1 MRGACVE
8 YEEQASL
15 HAAGALEGE
24 EATRFRAHLESCAAC
39 RAEVASTQELLGLVA
54 LPPQTPAEAR
64 AQEGLG
70 ARTLSAWRRE
80 QTRQWMGRRALG
92 SLAAVAAV
100 VALMLGPSAL
110 ERFRAPRTVAPDTG
124 QAAGAVPQGMDGDV
138 DAETLAAFEAWAG
151 LEPLEDDGAGF
162 GSSSD
167 DELPWDGEDDAM
179 DGDFNLGEAL

>member
-1 MRGACVE
+1 MGACVE

-24 EATRFRAHLESCAAC
+24 EATRFRSHLESCAAC
-39 RAEVASTQELLGLVA
+39 QAEVAAAQEVLGLVT
-54 LPPQTPAEAR
+54 LPPPTAIEAR

-70 ARTLSAWRRE
+70 ARTLAAWRRE
-80 QTRQWMGRRALG
+80 QTRRWMGRRALG

-110 ERFRAPRTVAPDTG
+110 ERLKAPRAGTTAQV
-124 QAAGAVPQGMDGDV
+124 AGAASDDL

-151 LEPLEDDGAGF
+151 LDPLDADALAA
-162 GSSSD
+162 S
-167 DELPWDGEDDAM
+167 WDGDDDMM
-179 DGDFNLGEAL
+179 DGDFDDPGEAL

>member
-1 MRGACVE
+1 MGACVE
-8 YEEQASL
+8 YEELASL

-24 EATRFRAHLESCAAC
+24 EATRFLSHLESCAAC
-39 RAEVASTQELLGLVA
+39 RAEVASTQELLGRVA
-54 LPPQTPAEAR
+54 LPPQTPVEVR

-80 QTRQWMGRRALG
+80 QTRRWMGRRALG

-100 VALMLGPSAL
+100 VTLMLGPSAL
-110 ERFRAPRTVAPDTG
+110 ERFKAPRTAVPDT
-124 QAAGAVPQGMDGDV
+124 ARTVDARDDV

-151 LEPLEDDGAGF
+151 LEPLEDDGSEY
-162 GSSSD
+162 GSGSGSGSD